1 MVMDGRWRAVAGVD
15 ILQRCVIQKLAHG
28 RIRPSSGCRS
38 DACDVDHFNKLT
50 DEPRSGLLGGLKSI
64 CRQQHLQRSSSRS
77 SRSSSPKVA
86 TLVRETR
93 IREEKQHQ
101 GSACAN
107 GRCAFLN
114 VCMGSPGFCS
124 SALLH
129 SDDQDV
135 RLILGE
141 PIT

>member
-1 MVMDGRWRAVAGVD
+1 MVMDGRWRAVAGRD

-38 DACDVDHFNKLT
+38 DACDVDHFNKLS
-50 DEPRSGLLGGLKSI
+50 DEPRSGLWGGGALKGI

-77 SRSSSPKVA
+77 SSPKVD

-107 GRCAFLN
+107 RQHAFFN

-135 RLILGE
+135 RLILRE